1 MRELTM
7 MEINEVS
14 GGGVMSRLGASVLGG
29 MAGIISGT
37 AKGAVVG
44 GAQGGLLGVGLVSGA
59 AGMVVG
65 AVYGAV
71 SGAVY
76 GLVNDAPQTLK
87 VFNTLMENVFDWLAP
102 TPK

>member
-14 GGGVMSRLGASVLGG
+14 GGSLASRLGAGFLGG
-29 MAGIISGT
+29 IAGIISAT

-44 GAQGGLLGVGLVSGA
+44 GAQGGIVGVGLISGA

-65 AVYGAV
+65 AVYGLV
-71 SGAVY
+71 GGVTY
-76 GLVNDAPQTLK
+76 GLINDAPQTLK
-87 VFNTLMENVFDWLAP
+87 VFNTLMESIFDWLSP